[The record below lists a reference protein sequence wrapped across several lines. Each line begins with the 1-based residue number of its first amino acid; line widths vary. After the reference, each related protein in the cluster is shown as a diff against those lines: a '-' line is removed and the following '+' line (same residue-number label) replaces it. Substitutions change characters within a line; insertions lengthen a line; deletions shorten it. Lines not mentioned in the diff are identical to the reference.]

1 MNSFPNVLAAAATIL
16 GLAVPVATAQE
27 IQEATGPFRTE
38 AMHASCRAFI
48 DRQQP
53 HGAGAAFQE
62 GVCAGV
68 VGTVMRLAPGM
79 NATFPFCPAREATLE
94 QAVPVPVEY
103 IDAHP
108 AMLKYDIR
116 DVASLAFRRMWPC
129 Q

>member
-1 MNSFPNVLAAAATIL
+1 MNSFANVLAAAAVIL
-16 GLAVPVATAQE
+16 GLTVAVANAQE

-38 AMHASCRAFI
+38 TMQASCRAFI
-48 DRQQP
+48 DRQKP
-53 HGAGAAFQE
+53 HDAGAAFKE

-79 NATFPFCPAREATLE
+79 NATFRFCPAREATLE
-94 QAVPVPVEY
+94 QAIPVLVEY

-129 Q
+129 